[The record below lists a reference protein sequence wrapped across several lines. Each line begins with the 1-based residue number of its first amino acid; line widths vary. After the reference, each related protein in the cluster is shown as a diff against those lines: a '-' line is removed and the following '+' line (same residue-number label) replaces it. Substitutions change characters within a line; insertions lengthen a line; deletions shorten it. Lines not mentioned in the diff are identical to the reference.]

1 MNQIL
6 FADNRK
12 VAYQEEYLYQYMDGL
27 KKDNQV
33 SSIQCYGSNIIRRFN
48 SALPL
53 HLVLF
58 FLYIVL

>member
-27 KKDNQV
+27 KKDNQD
-33 SSIQCYGSNIIRRFN
+33 SSISTMLRK
-48 SALPL
+48 
-53 HLVLF
+53 
-58 FLYIVL
+58 